1 MNDMNASHQTVDAA
15 AVAAGRDSLQK
26 ALDSM
31 VTALDGHRE
40 EIPENSAP
48 ARAIRGIRED
58 VVGLRAKLAEDRLLR
73 LGIVGQVKAGKSSL
87 LNLLLFDGREVL
99 PKAATPMTASL
110 THIMKS
116 DRDEIEVEYYTKKDW
131 AEIEEHA
138 REYERAKKDA
148 KAVPDFVSASHELV
162 AMARQRG
169 LQVGQY
175 LDKNHVEPVTLP
187 RLNAELAR
195 LVGAEGKL
203 TPLVKSV
210 TIRCDQGV
218 PDLDIVDTPGINDP
232 IRSRSRQTEKLLV
245 SCDAVLLLIYSG
257 GFPDAVDVRF
267 FKGRLPDEG
276 VSHHLI
282 IGSKFD
288 SALID
293 VARDYRGDFLRAK
306 HDTEQQLKDE
316 AIERLADLESEDP
329 ASDEII
335 FVSAMCSTLAATPYS
350 DWTDE
355 ERLIFNRLREEYPD
369 SFEEPDARTATITAE
384 TKEILADLGN
394 HDAVIACLDAIRR
407 NKEQIVFASNRDK
420 VDEKRAAAIKAAD
433 GLIEDLDKHKKDINE
448 KEIEQIEQEV
458 KAGEGLMARLSFRL
472 EEAWSGLIDGKSRGL
487 TKLRREVR
495 AAARDARD
503 AVDGAVSVE
512 TGYEDKK
519 KRKGSGFLSLARLWR
534 KISGASDYETY
545 REPYEKMVL
554 DAAAVEHAV
563 NDMQDFLRDSL
574 TDLCEEMFN
583 RQFEVDATK
592 ELIIVANEASDDI
605 PAAWGTDVLLRP
617 LRDAVSK
624 VSEDA
629 RTKLDA
635 DQLIATLDRSGSDS
649 WGIYSDFS
657 GRSATDFDGLSA
669 KEGRRRGREI
679 VEGFSDRSV
688 QWIDQAKKELN
699 RIAADA
705 KRTLVPA
712 TLQELH
718 DSQDRLKED
727 IEDRKFKTQRI
738 NNAMKEI
745 EECRSSLQ
753 SAG

>member
-40 EIPENSAP
+40 EIPDNSAP

-58 VVGLRAKLAEDRLLR
+58 VIGLRAKLAEDRLLR

-131 AEIEEHA
+131 AEIAEHA
-138 REYERAKKDA
+138 REYQHA

-210 TIRCDQGV
+210 TIRCGQGV

-232 IRSRSRQTEKLLV
+232 IGSRSRQAEKLLV
-245 SCDAVLLLIYSG
+245 SCDAVLLLSYSG
-257 GFPDAVDVRF
+257 QFMDNVDVQF
-267 FKGRLPDEG
+267 FEQRLPEEG
-276 VSHHLI
+276 ISHRLI

-293 VARDYRGDFLRAK
+293 VATKYRGDLQSAK
-306 HDTEQQLKDE
+306 DDTEQHLKHHAAD
-316 AIERLADLESEDP
+316 AIEQLSDHESEDM
-329 ASDEII
+329 AADEII
-335 FVSAMCSTLAATPYS
+335 FVSAMSSALAATPYS
-350 DWTDE
+350 DWRDE
-355 ERLIFNRLREEYPD
+355 ERELFARIRRAYPD
-369 SFEEPDARTATITAE
+369 WFDEPDARGTTITAE
-384 TKEILADLGN
+384 TKATLADLGN
-394 HDAVIACLDAIRR
+394 RDAVTERLDAIRR

-420 VDEKRAAAIKAAD
+420 VDEKRAAAIKEAE
-433 GLIEDLDKHKKDINE
+433 GLIEDLDKYKKDVNE
-448 KEIEQIEQEV
+448 KEVEQIEQEI
-458 KAGEGLMARLSFRL
+458 KAGERLMARLSVRL
-472 EEAWSGLIDGKSRGL
+472 EDAWSIRIDRKSQGLFKI
-487 TKLRREVR
+487 RREIR
-495 AAARDARD
+495 AEAKEARN
-503 AVDGAVSVE
+503 AVKGAVSVE
-512 TGYEDKK
+512 QGYKEKK
-519 KRKGSGFLSLARLWR
+519 SKKGAGLLGVGWLMRKLIGE
-534 KISGASDYETY
+534 SDYETY
-545 REPYEKMVL
+545 REPYEKKVL
-554 DAAAVEHAV
+554 DATAVEDAV

-574 TDLCEEMFN
+574 TDLCEKMFDPE
-583 RQFEVDATK
+583 FEEKA
-592 ELIIVANEASDDI
+592 ANELRGIVSIETSSDLAEAWDI
-605 PAAWGTDVLLRP
+605 DVLWRAV
-617 LRDAVSK
+617 RDAVSK

-629 RTKLDA
+629 RAKLDA
-635 DQLIATLDRSGSDS
+635 DQIIAA
-649 WGIYSDFS
+649 
-657 GRSATDFDGLSA
+657 SATDFEGLGA
-669 KEGRRRGREI
+669 EEGRRRGREI
-679 VEGFSDRSV
+679 VKRIVDRGV
-688 QWIDQAKKELN
+688 EWIDEAKDELD
-699 RIAADA
+699 RVAAEA

-712 TLQELH
+712 ALQELR
-718 DSQDRLKED
+718 DSQERLKKD
-727 IEDRKFKTQRI
+727 IKDREFKTQRI
-738 NNAMKEI
+738 NDAVKEI
-745 EECRSSLQ
+745 EECRSSLR